1 MNGPVHLRVLRTVEH
16 RNAGGLSRLL
26 AVAVLVM
33 AGTMADVGCTGM
45 CGNDVIT
52 EAPSPG
58 GSVRAIVFE
67 RDCGATTDFSTQ
79 VSVLPSG
86 KQLADEGGNVFT
98 ADTNHGVAPAGPKGG
113 PEVRI
118 RWEDSRHLL
127 VQHHSKARVFRAEPR
142 VGDIEVRY
150 DRFE

>member
-1 MNGPVHLRVLRTVEH
+1 M
-16 RNAGGLSRLL
+16 SRLHL
-26 AVAVLVM
+26 VAALVL
-33 AGTMADVGCTGM
+33 AGTTVDVGCAGM
-45 CGNDVIT
+45 CGNDVIS
-52 EAPSPG
+52 EAASPG
-58 GSVRAIVFE
+58 GKARAVVFE

-98 ADTNHGVAPAGPKGG
+98 ADTDHGGAPAGAKGG

-118 RWEDSRHLL
+118 RWEDSRHL
-127 VQHHSKARVFRAEPR
+127 VVKHHSKARVFRAEPR

-150 DRFE
+150 ERFE